1 MKRVFIILFAILG
14 LCYSAS
20 AQNIRLGEKIPEINV
35 ESVLGAE
42 LRLINEEHTCL
53 IFMHSQCQPCIT
65 ALPELHK
72 LTSQYDD
79 KLALVLL
86 TSESK
91 DKEKEIVATF
101 GSYVSAIAFDNNR
114 HTYRSFGIN
123 FVPFAVIYNTNS
135 RRIEW
140 FGSMQQLDAKILNS
154 ICKTKR

>member
-1 MKRVFIILFAILG
+1 
-14 LCYSAS
+14 
-20 AQNIRLGEKIPEINV
+20 
-35 ESVLGAE
+35 
-42 LRLINEEHTCL
+42 
-53 IFMHSQCQPCIT
+53 MHSQCQPCIT

-123 FVPFAVIYNTNS
+123 FVPFTVIYNTNS